1 MFGPL
6 FRYELIRLARRGLQP
21 RLRAAFALLLL
32 AVLLLAYLAAFPGVG
47 PLQLLTHI
55 DEPLTTESAGRFGER
70 FVSAFLLVQV
80 AAVVLMTP
88 AVVVGAV
95 ADERDRRAFDQ
106 LLATPL
112 SAWEVLGGKLAA
124 RLVFLGTVLLTGLPV
139 AVLSV
144 FFGGVDVGRLLAGYA
159 IALCTLPS
167 LGAYSLYAAVRRP
180 TTGGALA
187 QAYAVA
193 LFLSAFGL
201 VCSCFVLPAFVSPIG
216 TTWVILSGWPGLFSP
231 NPADAG
237 LAVLCYAIVHFTVAA
252 VSLGAAVSAL
262 RDPEEPP
269 RPTAVLS

>member
-95 ADERDRRAFDQ
+95 ADERDR
-106 LLATPL
+106 
-112 SAWEVLGGKLAA
+112 
-124 RLVFLGTVLLTGLPV
+124 
-139 AVLSV
+139 
-144 FFGGVDVGRLLAGYA
+144 GRSTS
-159 IALCTLPS
+159 CW
-167 LGAYSLYAAVRRP
+167 RP
-180 TTGGALA
+180 
-187 QAYAVA
+187 
-193 LFLSAFGL
+193 
-201 VCSCFVLPAFVSPIG
+201 
-216 TTWVILSGWPGLFSP
+216 
-231 NPADAG
+231 
-237 LAVLCYAIVHFTVAA
+237 
-252 VSLGAAVSAL
+252 
-262 RDPEEPP
+262 R
-269 RPTAVLS
+269 